1 MTEPLLTPRLN
12 MLLKLV
18 PPCNCCCDIGADHG
32 YLAIALS
39 RKVNRVIAADVNR
52 APLSAAAENV
62 RRYNAE
68 NVECRLSDGFSAIG
82 AGEADC
88 AVIAGM
94 GGPLIERILSA
105 GIKGTKRLVLQ
116 PQSLI
121 HNSRDYLSKS
131 GFIIENEE
139 LCREDNRFYTAM
151 LVRPGEAPY
160 MLTEAEMRIGPV
172 LLKKRPPLLNEYL
185 RDEQRK
191 LRLAIQKIESSGTQA
206 EAKQEY
212 ERLMRLYEGIE
223 CRAD

>member
-1 MTEPLLTPRLN
+1 MTEPALTPRLN
-12 MLLKLV
+12 MLQRLV
-18 PPCNCCCDIGADHG
+18 PPCDCCCDIGADHG

-39 RKVNRVIAADVNR
+39 QKVKRVIAADVNR
-52 APLSAAAENV
+52 APLAAAAENI
-62 RRYNAE
+62 RRFNAE
-68 NVECRLSDGFSAIG
+68 NVECRLSDGFSAINEN
-82 AGEADC
+82 EADC

-105 GIKGTKRLVLQ
+105 GIKGTKKLILQ

-121 HNSRDYLSKS
+121 HNLRDYLCKN

-151 LVRPGEAPY
+151 LVRPNGAPY
-160 MLTEAEMRIGPV
+160 TLTEAEMRIGPV

-185 RDEQRK
+185 CNERRK

-223 CRAD
+223 IPC